1 MASSFL
7 PRDDEGDDD
16 RDAQLA
22 TLRDAAQTRLD
33 ALDRDIAE
41 LRRDR
46 GADTADDEHDPEGVT
61 LSSEWARLAGL
72 REDAVR
78 ELAEADAA
86 IARRA
91 GGDDGRCADCGRSI
105 PLARLIARP
114 AATRCVEC
122 AVRAG
127 G

>member
-1 MASSFL
+1 MTTSSAS
-7 PRDDEGDDD
+7 DD

-22 TLRDAAQTRLD
+22 ALRDAAQARLD
-33 ALDRDIAE
+33 GLDRDIAQ
-41 LRRDR
+41 LRADR

-72 REDAVR
+72 RDDAAR
-78 ELAEADAA
+78 ERAEVYAA

-91 GGDDGRCADCGRSI
+91 EGTDGRCEDCGRSI
-105 PLARLIARP
+105 PIARLLARP
-114 AATRCVEC
+114 SATRCVDC
-122 AVRAG
+122 AARAG